1 LKRLDQTSLVASS
14 TVDSIARWGSRGAW
28 AITDQALVSGG
39 SFLVNVLLAR
49 WLDPAG
55 YGAYALGTY
64 SFLLISTLHDALILE
79 PMSVLGP
86 ARYSDRLPDYFRTQL
101 RLHWTVAAFF
111 AVLLLAGAAVASL
124 AAPSSPLS
132 GGLLGAALATPCILL
147 NWLARR
153 FSYVL
158 GRIRAANLGAL
169 VFIGAAI
176 LGLTTI
182 RELEWMTPIAGFA
195 VMAVAS
201 TIAAIVQLLRLPFD
215 QGTAANRIE
224 RRVLIQEQ
232 WEFGRWQ
239 VGAATLRLV
248 GVQAQAYVVA
258 TYLGLAA
265 TGALRAMELA
275 ILPMSQ
281 TMTAL
286 GTLAMPTLAK
296 EFGRRDPT
304 SILQRSRLFTSLL
317 VLLAVLYA
325 LALALFHSPLERLV
339 YDGKY
344 SESAWLI
351 PIFGL
356 IPIATALTIANSLI
370 LRAAQKPKYYLV
382 SAAFCA
388 PFGLASAVAMT
399 WLWGIAGAVW
409 SLLATQVLNMLITH
423 LLRRHWVPARPA
435 S

>member
-1 LKRLDQTSLVASS
+1 MKRLGQTPLIASS

-86 ARYSDRLPDYFRTQL
+86 ARYSDRLPGYFRTQL
-101 RLHWTVAAFF
+101 RLHWTVAALF
-111 AVLLLAGAAVASL
+111 ALLLLAGAAGANL
-124 AAPSSPLS
+124 AAPASPLS

-169 VFIGAAI
+169 VSFGAAV
-176 LGLTTI
+176 LGLVII
-182 RELEWMTPIAGFA
+182 REFEWMTAMAGFT

-201 TIAAIVQLLRLPFD
+201 ALAATVQLLRLPFPWRM
-215 QGTAANRIE
+215 AANGVE

-281 TMTAL
+281 IMTVL
-286 GTLAMPTLAK
+286 GTLAMPALARD
-296 EFGRRDPT
+296 FGRRDLT
-304 SILQRSRLFTSLL
+304 SILQRSRSFTSLL

-325 LALALFHSPLERLV
+325 LALAILHSPLERLV

-351 PIFGL
+351 PIFGA

-370 LRAAQKPKYYLV
+370 LRAAQKPKYYLI

-388 PFGLASAVAMT
+388 PFGLVSAVALI
-399 WLWGIAGAVW
+399 WAWGIAGAVW
-409 SLLATQVLNMLITH
+409 SLLSTQVLNMIITY
-423 LLRRHWVPARPA
+423 LLRRRWVGERLA
-435 S
+435 